1 MDRLNI
7 LELIQLY
14 TAGCISQHE
23 IMLLKSLM
31 ENDENFPW
39 VELAEYQ
46 NLIAILPL
54 VLNPE
59 TPPQRVKEKI
69 MMKLSKGSSVGE
81 KNDLP
86 DSPVI
91 QKEEIQFEER
101 TVKSESK
108 SKIDWGSL
116 SVIDS
121 STKSSGITDKIE
133 VKKTVIKNEEPKIH
147 LNDNQT
153 NTDFEEATTVNEIPI
168 SAKSQIH
175 FSAIQ
180 GTRKYA
186 LIFAVVFVVAV
197 IVFLYFNLLK
207 TSDNNYLQQD
217 SQKPTNISITQEDT
231 PASDSI
237 EELIVPDNIQLAEE
251 EQTQTKEKIIKQI
264 LPTPPPELPAPIET
278 PVTELTETKVI
289 ENEDEQNKQVSLNNE
304 TELPPK
310 EIVKTTEE
318 PVYFVAVE
326 EMPAPI
332 GGLKSIQDKI
342 IYPEI
347 AKRAGI
353 EGKVFVRAF
362 VDETGTVTSAEIV
375 KGIGAG
381 CDEAALDAV
390 LNTKFSPGKQRG
402 KPIKVQVTIPILFK
416 R

>member
-23 IMLLKSLM
+23 RMLLKSLM

-81 KNDLP
+81 KSDLP

-101 TVKSESK
+101 IVKSESK

-289 ENEDEQNKQVSLNNE
+289 ENEDEQNKQVSLNDE

-310 EIVKTTEE
+310 EIVEATEE

-332 GGLKSIQDKI
+332 GGIKSIQDKI

>member
-23 IMLLKSLM
+23 RTLLKSLM

-39 VELAEYQ
+39 IELAEYQ
-46 NLIAILPL
+46 NLIATLPS

-69 MMKLSKGSSVGE
+69 MMKLSKGLSVEE
-81 KNDLP
+81 KRDLL
-86 DSPVI
+86 DSPAI
-91 QKEEIQFEER
+91 QKEEIKFEER

-121 STKSSGITDKIE
+121 SNKSSGKTDKIE
-133 VKKTVIKNEEPKIH
+133 VRQNVFKNEEPKIN
-147 LNDNQT
+147 LNDNQA
-153 NTDFEEATTVNEIPI
+153 NTDFEEATTVNEISI
-168 SAKSQIH
+168 DAKSKIH

-180 GTRKYA
+180 GSRKYA
-186 LIFAVVFVVAV
+186 LIFAVVFVVAI

-217 SQKPTNISITQEDT
+217 IQKPTNISITQEDT
-231 PASDSI
+231 PVSDSI

-251 EQTQTKEKIIKQI
+251 DQTETKTKIIKQI

-278 PVTELTETKVI
+278 PVTELTGIKVI
-289 ENEDEQNKQVSLNNE
+289 ENENEQSKQVSLNDE
-304 TELPPK
+304 TERPPK
-310 EIVKTTEE
+310 EIDEITEE

-332 GGLKSIQDKI
+332 GGLKSIQEKI

-353 EGKVFVRAF
+353 EGKVFVRAY

-375 KGIGAG
+375 KGIGTG

>member
-14 TAGCISQHE
+14 TVGCISQHE
-23 IMLLKSLM
+23 KTLLKSLM

-39 VELAEYQ
+39 AELAEYQ
-46 NLIAILPL
+46 NLIATFPS

-59 TPPQRVKEKI
+59 TPPQKVKEKI
-69 MMKLSKGSSVGE
+69 MMKLSKGLSVEE
-81 KNDLP
+81 KSDTL
-86 DSPVI
+86 DSPAL
-91 QKEEIQFEER
+91 QKEEVQLKES
-101 TVKSESK
+101 TLKSESK

-116 SVIDS
+116 SVIDYS
-121 STKSSGITDKIE
+121 AKSLNTKDRIE
-133 VKKTVIKNEEPKIH
+133 VKQTVFKSEDQKIH
-147 LNDNQT
+147 SNDNQT
-153 NTDFEEATTVNEIPI
+153 NTTFEEVTTDIEIPI
-168 SAKSQIH
+168 SATTEKH

-180 GTRKYA
+180 GARKYA
-186 LIFAVVFVVAV
+186 LVFAVVFVVAV

-207 TSDNNYLQQD
+207 TSENNYRQQYV
-217 SQKPTNISITQEDT
+217 QKPTNISITQKDSPESDT
-231 PASDSI
+231 I

-251 EQTQTKEKIIKQI
+251 EEPQTKEKIIKQI

-278 PVTELTETKVI
+278 PITELTETNDIK
-289 ENEDEQNKQVSLNNE
+289 NEDEQDKQVSLNNDS
-304 TELPPK
+304 ELPPK
-310 EIVKTTEE
+310 EMVEATEE

-390 LNTKFSPGKQRG
+390 LSTKFSPGKQRG

>member
-1 MDRLNI
+1 
-7 LELIQLY
+7 
-14 TAGCISQHE
+14 
-23 IMLLKSLM
+23 
-31 ENDENFPW
+31 
-39 VELAEYQ
+39 
-46 NLIAILPL
+46 
-54 VLNPE
+54 
-59 TPPQRVKEKI
+59 
-69 MMKLSKGSSVGE
+69 MKLSKGSSVGE
-81 KNDLP
+81 KSDLP

-133 VKKTVIKNEEPKIH
+133 VKKIVIKNEEPKIH

-153 NTDFEEATTVNEIPI
+153 NTDFEEATSVNEIPI

-251 EQTQTKEKIIKQI
+251 EQTKTKEKIIKQI

-310 EIVKTTEE
+310 EIVKATEE

-326 EMPAPI
+326 EMPAPL

-353 EGKVFVRAF
+353 EGKVFVRAY
-362 VDETGTVTSAEIV
+362 VDERGTVTSAEIV